1 MIIFFGLQFLYGIVS
16 SFVFGWCYTE
26 FEFIKNWSPTRY
38 YFSKGRLTFI
48 GYIFKLILLL
58 PGYLIFILL
67 SNIRKMFIK
76 DDN

>member
-1 MIIFFGLQFLYGIVS
+1 MIALFFGIPFMYAVVS

-26 FEFIKNWSPTRY
+26 FEIIECWSPTRY
-38 YFSKGRLTFI
+38 YFYKGRLTMV
-48 GYIFKLILLL
+48 GYIFKLFFLL

-76 DDN
+76 SE

>member
-26 FEFIKNWSPTRY
+26 FEIINKWSPTRY
-38 YFSKGRLTFI
+38 YFSKGRLTFT